1 MIDEVN
7 YYLIMECHLYCYKMF
22 VDCNNNY
29 TVHYTVFHM
38 MLMDYN
44 KMKDDYMHM
53 IVENLN
59 KPDDNNK
66 ESCLVIVLEDNNI
79 EMKVYNLDYTLMDE
93 EIVERDN
100 VGWLLRYLR

>member
-1 MIDEVN
+1 MI
-7 YYLIMECHLYCYKMF
+7 
-22 VDCNNNY
+22 
-29 TVHYTVFHM
+29 
-38 MLMDYN
+38 LMDYN

-53 IVENLN
+53 VVENLN

-66 ESCLVIVLEDNNI
+66 ESCLMIVLEDNNI

-100 VGWLLRYLR
+100 VEWLLRYLR

>member
-1 MIDEVN
+1 
-7 YYLIMECHLYCYKMF
+7 
-22 VDCNNNY
+22 
-29 TVHYTVFHM
+29 